1 MMTMTMMRMSED
13 VVDEVGGLLVIVGVA
28 RGWTCKS

>member
-1 MMTMTMMRMSED
+1 MMTMMMRMSED
-13 VVDEVGGLLVIVGVA
+13 VVDEVAGLLVMVGVD

>member
-1 MMTMTMMRMSED
+1 MMTMMMRMSED
-13 VVDEVGGLLVIVGVA
+13 VVDEDGGLLIMVGVD